1 MTNQQLITGEKFGEE
16 REAPRAHLLAE
27 AQKPFG
33 ELRGDLIEAQSKL
46 RGALQGVT
54 DGQSR
59 FQPKGGEGE
68 DAWGI
73 AQVLRHLGGSEGR
86 MAKRILNLGRGDEM
100 GAPAPQP
107 GDDDPRSLDELKQGL
122 DEGYKALFDA
132 AAAVE
137 GSEDLERTWNH
148 PFFGEINCR
157 AVFALQTLHVNDHAR
172 QIERLKAMPD
182 FPKA

>member
-1 MTNQQLITGEKFGEE
+1 MTNQLITGEKFGEE

-27 AQKPFG
+27 TQKPFS
-33 ELRGDLIEAQSKL
+33 ELRGDLVKAQETL
-46 RGALQGVT
+46 RSALQGVT
-54 DGQSR
+54 DAQSR
-59 FQPKGGEGE
+59 FAPSTGEGE

-73 AQVLRHLGGSEGR
+73 AQVVRHLGGSEGR
-86 MAKRILNLGRGDEM
+86 MAKRIVNLGLGDEM

-122 DEGYKALFDA
+122 EDGYEALLS
-132 AAAVE
+132 AVATID
-137 GSEDLERTWNH
+137 GNEDLTRTWNH

-157 AVFALQTLHVNDHAR
+157 SVFALQTLHVNDHAR

>member
-1 MTNQQLITGEKFGEE
+1 
-16 REAPRAHLLAE
+16 LLAE
-27 AQKPFG
+27 AQKSFA
-33 ELRGDLIEAQSKL
+33 ELKGDLELAQKTI

-54 DGQSR
+54 DAQSR
-59 FQPKGGEGE
+59 FQPAGGEGE

-86 MAKRILNLGRGDEM
+86 MARRILNLGQGTEM

-107 GDDDPRSLDELKQGL
+107 GDDDPRSLDELKAGL
-122 DEGYKALFDA
+122 EESYEALLSA
-132 AAAVE
+132 AATVDGKE
-137 GSEDLERTWNH
+137 NLESTWNH
-148 PFFGEINCR
+148 PMFGEINCR
-157 AVFALQTLHVNDHAR
+157 AVFALQSLHVNDHAR

>member
-1 MTNQQLITGEKFGEE
+1 MTNELITGEKFGEE

-27 AQKPFG
+27 AQKPFS
-33 ELRGDLIEAQSKL
+33 ELRGDLEEAQARL
-46 RGALQGVT
+46 RSALQGVT
-54 DGQSR
+54 DAQSR

-73 AQVLRHLGGSEGR
+73 AQVLRHLGASEGR
-86 MAKRILNLGRGDEM
+86 MAKRIINLGQGTEM
-100 GAPAPQP
+100 GAPPPQP
-107 GDDDPRSLDELKQGL
+107 GDDDPRSLEELKAGL
-122 DEGYKALFDA
+122 EEGYEALLSA
-132 AAAVE
+132 AATVDGGE
-137 GSEDLERTWNH
+137 NLESTWNH
-148 PFFGEINCR
+148 PMFGEINCR